1 MSSTLTDRSAAGS
14 SLAWKAPVRAA
25 STANLTLSGEQT
37 VDGIALV
44 ANDRVL
50 AKNQTTSAEN
60 GIYIV
65 RTGAWERAPDW
76 DGNGDVVTGT
86 MVFVLPNGSTNAKR
100 IYYVSTT
107 GNILVGTTSVS
118 FTLGTTLS

>member
-1 MSSTLTDRSAAGS
+1 MSSTITDRRQAGA

-37 VDGIALV
+37 VDAIALV
-44 ANDRVL
+44 DGDRVL
-50 AKNQTTSAEN
+50 CKDQSTSANN
-60 GIYIV
+60 GIYVV

-76 DGNGDVVTGT
+76 DGTGDVVTGT
-86 MVFVLPNGSTNAKR
+86 LVFVTAGTTNAKR
-100 IYYVSTT
+100 VYYVSTT
-107 GNILVGTTSVS
+107 GTITIGTTSVS

>member
-1 MSSTLTDRSAAGS
+1 MASTITDRRQAGA

-25 STANLTLSGEQT
+25 STGNLTLSGEQT

-44 ANDRVL
+44 DGDRVL
-50 AKNQTTSAEN
+50 CKDQTTGADR

-76 DGNGDVVTGT
+76 DGTGDVVTGT
-86 MVFVLPNGSTNAKR
+86 MVFVTAGTTNAKR

-107 GNILVGTTSVS
+107 GSIVIGTTSIS
-118 FTLGTTLS
+118 FTLGTTFS